1 MGDFRL
7 SVRNLLKAPG
17 FSLAAIVVLALG
29 LGLNAGMFSVIHALT
44 LASRPFAEPDRLAQ
58 LYTRDTRANG
68 TGYRPFSYP
77 LYQELAARD
86 DLFDGVLAHNPTI
99 VGIGEGEES
108 RRTFSVVVSANY
120 FEVLGAPIVTG
131 RGFTD
136 EEARPGRDVP
146 VVVATHA
153 YWQRRGLDPG
163 LVGSTIRVNERPY
176 TVVGVTAPG
185 FMGTMSVVGPELFFP
200 LGVFESLANDFTG
213 AGSSAPA
220 SGALSRADAYTLF
233 LVARLKRDLSR
244 EAAGEALAAVGQGLA
259 EGFPAE
265 YGDQKL
271 SLGELPR
278 FGTSTS
284 PRDEGVI
291 GVLGAAL
298 LGMTGAVLLTVCL
311 NLASL
316 LLARGRARRRE
327 FAIRLSLGGTRAQ
340 IVRQL
345 FIEGFLLAA
354 AGSIVGVAL
363 ANYGIDALVAALR
376 RMVPITIALEGM
388 VSGALV
394 AATLGFAL
402 LATATFALGP
412 ALRHSRADI
421 LTDLK
426 AQPGDDPVPRRWRFL
441 PRNPLVA
448 AQVALSLALL
458 IAAGLFVHMSG
469 SAWTADLGFRADDT
483 VVAEVDSRLG
493 GLDEARSL
501 DQYARIEERLAAL
514 PGVQTAAI
522 GAIVPLGNIGIT
534 RSLRRAGMT
543 PGPDEQ
549 PATPEAG
556 RSFGAPWNAVGA
568 GYFEAMGIR
577 LLQGRTFTPA
587 EAFNAGAPPA
597 VILDEIMAHRL
608 WPGGDA
614 LGQRVQWGDLDHGV
628 TGGGVDVEIVGIV
641 SRTQRELFE
650 NTPRGAIYVP
660 FAQGFMSNAHFHV
673 RPIQA
678 STGLVDDVRRE
689 IRAAA
694 PGVPLFGVRTFAA
707 HVNQSAEY
715 WGLQLSSAF
724 FGGVGVLAMVVAL
737 IGLYGV
743 TAHAVVRRTRE
754 IGVRMAVGAS
764 AGAVRRMVIGE
775 SLKTTGVGVAAGWLL
790 GLGVGQ
796 VMGSLF
802 VDMRSFEPWTFA
814 LVPAGFL
821 LASVIAAWGPAR
833 RATKVS
839 PITAL
844 RAE

>member
-1 MGDFRL
+1 MGDLRL
-7 SVRNLLKAPG
+7 SLRNLLKAPG

-29 LGLNAGMFSVIHALT
+29 LGLNAGMFSVIHALAF
-44 LASRPFAEPDRLAQ
+44 ASRPFAEPERLVQ
-58 LYTRDTRANG
+58 IYTRDTRATG

-77 LYQELAARD
+77 LYQELAARG

-99 VGIGEGEES
+99 VGIGEGEEW
-108 RRTFSVVVSANY
+108 RRTFSVVVSASY
-120 FEVLGAPIVTG
+120 FEVLGAPIVEG
-131 RGFTD
+131 RGFTE
-136 EEARPGRDVP
+136 EEARSGRDIP

-185 FMGTMSVVGPELFFP
+185 FMGTMAVFGPELFFP
-200 LGVFESLANDFTG
+200 LGVFDSLANDFTG
-213 AGSSAPA
+213 PGSSAPA
-220 SGALSRADAYTLF
+220 SGRLGRADAYTLF
-233 LVARLKRDLSR
+233 LVARLKRGLSH
-244 EAAGEALAAVGQGLA
+244 EVAGEALAGVGQGLA
-259 EGFPAE
+259 AEFPAE
-265 YGDQKL
+265 YRDQAL
-271 SLGELPR
+271 SLGALPR
-278 FGTSTS
+278 FGTSTT
-284 PRDEGVI
+284 PRDEGVV
-291 GVLGAAL
+291 GVLGIVL

-316 LLARGRARRRE
+316 LLARGRARRKE

-345 FIEGFLLAA
+345 FIEGFLLALV
-354 AGSIVGVAL
+354 GSVIGVVL
-363 ANYGIDALVAALR
+363 ANAGIDALVAALG
-376 RMVPITIALEGM
+376 RMVPIAIALEGM
-388 VSGALV
+388 ISGALV
-394 AATLGFAL
+394 AATIGFAL
-402 LATATFALGP
+402 LATAVFALGP

-426 AQPGDDPVPRRWRFL
+426 AQPGDDPAPRRWRL
-441 PRNPLVA
+441 APRNPLVA

-522 GAIVPLGNIGIT
+522 GAIVPLGNISIT
-534 RSLRRAGMT
+534 RDLRRAGIM
-543 PGPDEQ
+543 PGPDER
-549 PATPEAG
+549 PTTPEAG
-556 RSFGAPWNAVGA
+556 RSFRAPWNSVGA

-577 LLQGRTFTPA
+577 LLQGRAFTPA
-587 EAFNAGAPPA
+587 EAFNTGAPPVA
-597 VILDEIMAHRL
+597 ILDEVMAERL
-608 WPGGDA
+608 WPDGDA
-614 LGQRVQWGDLDHGV
+614 LGRRVQWTDLDHG
-628 TGGGVDVEIVGIV
+628 GNGYGVEVEVVGIA
-641 SRTQRELFE
+641 SRTQGELFE
-650 NTPRGAIYVP
+650 NVPRGAIYVP
-660 FAQGFMSNAHFHV
+660 FAQGFMTNAHFHV
-673 RPIQA
+673 RPVQA
-678 STGLVDDVRRE
+678 SASLVDDVRRE

-707 HVNQSAEY
+707 HVGQSAEY

-724 FGGVGVLAMVVAL
+724 FGGVGLLAMVVAL

-743 TAHAVVRRTRE
+743 TAHAVARRTRE

-764 AGAVRRMVIGE
+764 AGAVQRMVIGE
-775 SLKTTGVGVAAGWLL
+775 SLKTTAAGVAVGWIL
-790 GLGVGQ
+790 GIGLGQ

-802 VDMRSFEPWTFA
+802 VDMRSFEPWTFG

-821 LASVIAAWGPAR
+821 LASVVAAWGPAR
-833 RATKVS
+833 RATKVN
-839 PITAL
+839 PVTAL